1 MASSRRPVAR
11 SRASSRAT
19 SAPSSAASACSPPYL
34 KAWIASRSGPANVPA
49 ARPRR
54 PRPSRRGSGSQSS
67 RQAGQSHTPG
77 VRQPAQRR
85 GSTRSL
91 SVPTFLDRLVVEFVT
106 GLRARARDR
115 PRRQLD
121 DLVGA
126 ACGGREEPR
135 AQALAG
141 LHDAAR
147 AVDPHRVDGKAHEP
161 HRDGIR
167 LRDAQP
173 LAFAQRRLRQEA
185 QSTGEEVL
193 GGRAIRREDGRPRA
207 VEDAEAGQTL
217 PQDDMAV
224 SAAGARMTMNSDG
237 KMQPTVGSM
246 MRIGAFAALFS
257 ARWRRSVR
265 ICSDWIRSTF
275 DIDTPSW
282 SAWMIAE
289 MKDWNSF
296 TSTRSLMARSDS

>member
-1 MASSRRPVAR
+1 M
-11 SRASSRAT
+11 
-19 SAPSSAASACSPPYL
+19 
-34 KAWIASRSGPANVPA
+34 ASRSGPANVPA
-49 ARPRR
+49 ALPRR
-54 PRPSRRGSGSQSS
+54 PRPSRRGSGSHSS
-67 RQAGQSHTPG
+67 RQVGQSHSPG

-91 SVPTFLDRLVVEFVT
+91 SVPTFLRRSRRRRRRTVTVTRQRSSDHLDRLVVEFVT

-121 DLVGA
+121 DLLGA
-126 ACGGREEPR
+126 ARRGREEPGP
-135 AQALAG
+135 QALAG

-147 AVDPHRVDGKAHEP
+147 AVDPDRVDGKAHEP

-173 LAFAQRRLRQEA
+173 LAVAQRRLRQEA
-185 QSTGEEVL
+185 QTTGEEVL

-207 VEDAEAGQTL
+207 VEDAVAGQTL
-217 PQDDMAV
+217 PQDDIAV

-275 DIDTPSW
+275 DIETPSW

-289 MKDWNSF
+289 MNDWNSF
-296 TSTRSLMARSDS
+296 TSTRSLIARSDS